1 MLVKTHEALEVGA
14 PPAVAFDYLVS
25 VDGFLAFP
33 GYGPVP
39 GIAKVEFS
47 RGSRLEKG
55 TVLSIGN
62 TDGSTHRE
70 EITAYDPPRAYA
82 IRIDSFSSPL
92 RLLVHWAEETWR
104 FEQTSRGTRIE
115 REFVL
120 SLRSVLFWP
129 LSLAF
134 TRLILKR
141 AMQRHHDVAIQA
153 IEARAQDPAVE
164 ARRAS

>member
-1 MLVKTHEALEVGA
+1 MLVKTNATLEVDA
-14 PPAVAFDYLVS
+14 APAVVFDYLVS
-25 VDGFLAFP
+25 VEGFLAFP

-70 EITAYDPPRAYA
+70 EITTCDPPHAYA
-82 IRIDSFSSPL
+82 IRIDAFSSPL
-92 RLLVHWAEETWR
+92 RFLVRWADESWR
-104 FEQTSRGTRIE
+104 FEKTARGTRVE

-120 SLRSVLFWP
+120 SLRSVIFWP

-134 TRLILKR
+134 TKLILKR
-141 AMQRHHDVAIQA
+141 AMRNHHRAAIRA
-153 IEARAQDPAVE
+153 IEERTRRSAAEARA
-164 ARRAS
+164 S